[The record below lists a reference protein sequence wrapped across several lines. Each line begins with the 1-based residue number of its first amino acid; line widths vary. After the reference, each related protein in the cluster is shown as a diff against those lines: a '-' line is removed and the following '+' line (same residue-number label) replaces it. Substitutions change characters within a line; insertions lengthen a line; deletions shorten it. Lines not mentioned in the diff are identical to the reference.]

1 MISKDQNIHENK
13 LWVCWVKPNCL
24 PSANIRILSFLKP
37 SDEEIFI
44 QSISENNLISG
55 RSIAQEV
62 KDDALKLYTE
72 VVAHIGADRIGKNSS
87 LRMLLKSSNGN
98 SLWWYHP
105 VSFKDFETDPT
116 FNRIIQILV
125 IDKIASEDNFENI
138 VFWGADD
145 AVANVLKSKYQ
156 VECKGTKHKLAVLG
170 YLRAFASRLT
180 QLIAHVYHWYL
191 IRNEVPDTTFTPD
204 VVFEGFWDWS
214 VRPSTREE
222 GLDDRYFKSL
232 PNLLEQQ
239 DLKAAWLLWFDPH
252 SEPRLNN
259 RSATDV
265 LNRAR
270 PYNNLIFLQKYLKI
284 TDIVKAFS
292 NFSPA
297 IIYHSIAR
305 SISFK
310 DLYKNNGLNLFPIFR
325 DQLSYHF
332 ISSTLPHYN
341 LVEKACVTAF
351 AKFRPKIALTFLE
364 TFPYSRAFYAGARQ
378 GSPETKLAT
387 MQHASYSREKTF
399 VRLDPEIEFHGKPDN
414 CSIPKPDCVFA
425 MGELGKEIFQEY
437 GFATHDIF
445 LTGSARYEHIR
456 TDPIVKAQRTSPN
469 TFNLLMVTS
478 LDRDSEMDMVDALYF
493 ASKDLP
499 CIKLFLRNHPFARMD
514 EHPLFQPM
522 KERITITNGPF
533 EDDLQNTDLIMFS
546 YSTVAEEA
554 LIRGVPVWQWCSA
567 GYNASAF
574 REIGVIPAFYSVSK
588 LRDSLKE
595 FIANPVPFILEEK
608 TRNNVLNKCFYKA
621 DGKASERIKSK
632 IIDLLN

>member
-1 MISKDQNIHENK
+1 MTQKE

-24 PSANIRILSFLKP
+24 PSENIRILSYLKP
-37 SDEEIFI
+37 SDEEKFI
-44 QSISENNLISG
+44 QSISEKSLISG
-55 RSIAQEV
+55 RIVAQEL

-72 VVAHIGADRIGKNSS
+72 LVARIGAEKILKHLS
-87 LRMLLKSSNGN
+87 LRELLKSKDGN

-105 VSFKDFETDPT
+105 VSFKDCEADPT

-156 VECKGTKHKLAVLG
+156 VECRSTKHKSAVLG
-170 YLRAFASRLT
+170 YLRAFASRLK

-191 IRNEVPDTTFTPD
+191 IRNEVPDITFTPD

-214 VRPSTREE
+214 VRPSTQEE

-284 TDIVKAFS
+284 ADIIKAFS

-297 IIYHSIAR
+297 IKYHSIAR
-305 SISFK
+305 STSFK

-364 TFPYSRAFYAGARQ
+364 MFPYSRAFYAGARQ

-387 MQHASYSREKTF
+387 MQHASYSRGKTF
-399 VRLDPEIEFHGKPDN
+399 VCLDPEIEFHGKPDN
-414 CSIPKPDCVFA
+414 CPIPKPDYVFA
-425 MGELGKEIFQEY
+425 MGELGKEIFQEA
-437 GFATHDIF
+437 GFPPKDVF
-445 LTGSARYEHIR
+445 LTNSARYEHIR

-469 TFNLLMVTS
+469 VFNLLMVTA
-478 LDRDSEMDMVDALYF
+478 LDRDSEMDMVEAVYF
-493 ASKDLP
+493 ATKDLQ
-499 CIKLFLRNHPFARMD
+499 CINLFLRNHPFARMD

-522 KERITITNGPF
+522 KERITITNGPL

-567 GYNASAF
+567 GYNGSVF
-574 REIGVIPAFYSVSK
+574 RDMKVIPTFYSVSE
-588 LRDSLKE
+588 LRESLKK
-595 FIANPVPFILEEK
+595 FIGNPVPFIPDEK

-621 DGKASERIKSK
+621 DGKASERIASK